1 MIKVKVSYT
10 LKPANTI
17 LKSIHTKLGYMKMVL
32 EQISWVVSANISQNH
47 YLVCHITGMF
57 TDGIKLLNYSVQYF
71 CKTFF
76 CGIAG
81 KNKSFQTCMDL
92 GLKSSLHIKQEE

>member
-1 MIKVKVSYT
+1 
-10 LKPANTI
+10 
-17 LKSIHTKLGYMKMVL
+17 MVL
-32 EQISWVVSANISQNH
+32 EQTTWVLSANISQNH
-47 YLVCHITGMF
+47 YPVCHITGMF
-57 TDGIKLLNYSVQYF
+57 KVSIKLLNYSVQYY

-92 GLKSSLHIKQEE
+92 GLKSSLNIKREE